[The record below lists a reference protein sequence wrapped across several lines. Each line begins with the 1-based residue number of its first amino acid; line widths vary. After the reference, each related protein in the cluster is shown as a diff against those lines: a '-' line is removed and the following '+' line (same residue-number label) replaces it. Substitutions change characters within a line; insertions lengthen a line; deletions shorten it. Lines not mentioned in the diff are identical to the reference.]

1 MSPYEDH
8 PGSGSHAADT
18 DDLVRDVHHAVLL
31 DEVPAVRLQRAD
43 VVAEQPLHPR
53 VEVQAE
59 LREVQLTGR
68 DDNRRVVD
76 DPEATI
82 DPLVRYRCAARL
94 SRAYARPTLLRIDSR
109 LVFDRS
115 ASSPGSSGQW
125 PGGRATPPC
134 WADRRARGS

>member
-18 DDLVRDVHHAVLL
+18 DDLVSDVHHPVLL

-68 DDNRRVVD
+68 DDHRRVVD
-76 DPEATI
+76 DPEATV
-82 DPLVRYRCAARL
+82 DPLGELPLRRQAVAGIRTADTLAHRL
-94 SRAYARPTLLRIDSR
+94 PALLRSQC
-109 LVFDRS
+109 L
-115 ASSPGSSGQW
+115 
-125 PGGRATPPC
+125 
-134 WADRRARGS
+134 